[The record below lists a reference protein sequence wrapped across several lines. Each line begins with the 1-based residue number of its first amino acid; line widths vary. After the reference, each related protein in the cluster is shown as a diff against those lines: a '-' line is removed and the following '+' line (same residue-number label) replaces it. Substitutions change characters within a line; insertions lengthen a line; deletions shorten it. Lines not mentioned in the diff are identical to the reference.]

1 MDPFDPILDK
11 PYTIDLS
18 EGSSEDRD
26 DLRYPLANQEI
37 RFQADAQAD
46 LHHLFWPWVG
56 EEYAR
61 RIRVQITDLHD
72 EAFMPLVTRSYPGYQ
87 ELICGT
93 EGMIVSKQL
102 AAPFASHYD
111 RSVMWL
117 LDCQA
122 EGDRLLRIDV
132 EIDWGEALTQ
142 RMVDGLLVA
151 QRNPQDARG
160 LYAQHNADSTR
171 VFGNPLGRPSQVDLV
186 DPTHAHLT
194 YHVLVNGMVE
204 VALLLAISDVGEQV
218 AWNGFLAQRDSALSF
233 EKGNNAWQ
241 ELLRR
246 GRLWTPDPQLNR
258 AMQSGRIETVRHVQR
273 LRTGLAGA
281 DRLVERTPALVAS
294 SDTFD
299 LVQSRNLLAHL
310 RRVADRS
317 GGNLPR
323 VLPQRI
329 KDPIPHPDA
338 TTLLQTNGA
347 YLIALAT
354 HLQRHFDA
362 KVLEQHYASVCTV
375 ADRLILAYAGAMGAQ
390 RSTVENTALIRALV
404 AAQALARLHGDEVN
418 LARWCSEVAAL
429 PVPPATAPGE
439 HEEPF
444 QLPPDWEMR
453 DNSVWAF
460 ADPWHGIEFVGR
472 VVWESIGLQLL
483 DNQPRMTQRWP
494 DAWRWWALLDLPLGE
509 DRRLSLVW
517 DGHTLHATEPVV
529 TTLPLTLHA
538 KIRALRTSEDD
549 FALTFE
555 FVTEAAGK
563 STAAAAET
571 LGTTAYFRPEF
582 AIA

>member
-11 PYTIDLS
+11 PHTVDLS
-18 EGSSEDRD
+18 EDFSEGRNDA
-26 DLRYPLANQEI
+26 RYPLANQEI
-37 RFQADAQAD
+37 CFQADAQAD

-61 RIRVQITDLHD
+61 RICVHITDLHD

-93 EGMIVSKQL
+93 DGMIVSKQL
-102 AAPFASHYD
+102 AAPFGSYYD

-171 VFGNPLGRPSQVDLV
+171 VFGNPLGRPSQIDLD
-186 DPTHAHLT
+186 DPTCARLT

-218 AWNGFLAQRDSALSF
+218 AWNGFLAQRDSALIF

-241 ELLRR
+241 QLLRQ
-246 GRLWTPDPQLNR
+246 GRLWTSDPQLNR
-258 AMQSGRIETVRHVQR
+258 AVQSGRIETVRHVQR

-281 DRLVERTPALVAS
+281 DRLIERTPALVAS

-299 LVQSRNLLAHL
+299 IVQSRNLLAHL

-317 GGNLPR
+317 EGNLPR
-323 VLPQRI
+323 ALPLRV
-329 KDPIPHPDA
+329 KDAIPPADA
-338 TTLLQTNGA
+338 AMLLKTNGA
-347 YLIALAT
+347 YLIALAA
-354 HLQRHFDA
+354 HLQRHFDT
-362 KVLEQHYASVCTV
+362 KVLEQHYASVCAI
-375 ADRLILAYAGAMGAQ
+375 ADRLILTQAGTTGAQ
-390 RSTVENTALIRALV
+390 RSPMQEAALVRALV
-404 AAQALARLHGDEVN
+404 AAQALARLYGDEVN
-418 LARWCSEVAAL
+418 FTRWQSEVAAL
-429 PVPPATAPGE
+429 LGTPAAAPRE
-439 HEEPF
+439 QEEPF
-444 QLPPDWEMR
+444 QLPPAWEMR
-453 DNSVWAF
+453 DNGVWGF
-460 ADPWHGIEFVGR
+460 ADPWQGIEFAGT
-472 VVWESIGLQLL
+472 VVWNDIGLRLRNHQLTI
-483 DNQPRMTQRWP
+483 TQRWP
-494 DAWRWWALLDLPLGE
+494 EAWRWWALLDLPLGE

-517 DGHTLHATEPVV
+517 DGHTLHATQPVV
-529 TTLPLTLHA
+529 TTLPLAVHA
-538 KIRALRTSEDD
+538 KIRALHTSEDD

-555 FVTEAAGK
+555 FATEAAEK
-563 STAAAAET
+563 STATLPET
-571 LGTTAYFRPEF
+571 PGTTAYFRPEF
-582 AIA
+582 AVV